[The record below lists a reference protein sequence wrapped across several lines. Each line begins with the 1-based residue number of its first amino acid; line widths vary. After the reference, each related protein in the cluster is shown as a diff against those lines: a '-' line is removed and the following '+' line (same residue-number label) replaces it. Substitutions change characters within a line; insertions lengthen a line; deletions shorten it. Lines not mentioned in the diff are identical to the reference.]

1 MFRLT
6 DCCGYTEVQKHL
18 LFGKACICRQ
28 RFGVDELIALPR
40 DGIGFV
46 QVNRQHAEVVP

>member
-6 DCCGYTEVQKHL
+6 DYRGYTEVQKHF
-18 LFGKACICRQ
+18 LFGKACICRL
-28 RFGVDELIALPR
+28 RFGVDVSIALPR

-46 QVNRQHAEVVP
+46 QVNRQHAKVVP